1 MNEVRTVPNQT
12 LGEEVTGTDSYTT
25 TEVVEKDGGTGFNIP
40 ANSQGVFIS
49 GILALL
55 VAIVIFAFVVKTN
68 RTFKNKFLGWYKEFL
83 NFRSILIE
91 NILKFLYL
99 FLSFFI
105 TFVSFTLIKESF
117 IEFLSL
123 LIVGNLALRILFE
136 LTLMIIIIWKNG
148 SDLVKYT
155 ERLSNKFTK
164 EEKEEVEEKKEEP
177 PTPPTPPTSN
187 KTDQFI

>member
-40 ANSQGVFIS
+40 ADSQGVFIS

-136 LTLMIIIIWKNG
+136 LILMIIIIWKNG

-177 PTPPTPPTSN
+177 PTPPTSN
-187 KTDQFI
+187 ETDQFI